1 MATAEGQ
8 QHYSQH
14 MADGGSANGERPSQP
29 VHTVMINNEE
39 YTKIQ
44 TPRQEVIFKKSSLDR
59 KRDSID
65 QGSVT
70 GSMSSGSGS
79 SSTTGGEPG
88 SGSAGSGDQVVG
100 DGSSVSESVEDTS
113 LSVTGDDPSDAQ
125 QQDQVFEDPNEI
137 FAGEPGGPPLAG
149 VVMQQAY
156 PGGPMITIPVH
167 WTPFIDPTLIPG
179 ETALTPLDPAFTHVI
194 DPKALPIDPLHIL
207 PVQHDASGCPV
218 HVQVKVDSNGVP
230 IQIQPT
236 AFTVSL
242 SSLHQHQEHQQQQQ
256 QPGIITQQHQQQ
268 QQQHQPE
275 GHLAA
280 PQPEVQEVVVAEGLC
295 QAQHPAGEQQTLEG
309 QSQAEQHVLEEQAG
323 AEQQGHPRGEDAGVG
338 VMEVE
343 GEETEQTEMSE
354 VDRQE
359 TTDEEA
365 NDTVKCS
372 EEKET
377 DVDVSEENDNVEEEG
392 TKGTMETEEEEEEE
406 DEEEEEEEEDDEE
419 EDEEEEQEEEEMEEE
434 EEEEVQVREPVEET
448 IQEEKQVEPRMEATK
463 EEEKTEEGEEE
474 EEEAA
479 EEDTTVAAIAA
490 EKDTVSSKKNKS
502 KASKD
507 TLTTAASTTPSGIP
521 AVPSTNPQEVTTAPS
536 SAAGEAKRRGGS
548 DEEEEEEEE
557 AEEEEDMLTK
567 EAEESSDS
575 SDSQYASMSES
586 SSTPTTPA
594 GEPSDGHEAHE
605 SQVES
610 CKTSSEADPALAAA
624 GSGSS
629 NGVCDPCETQVEPS
643 CASCADD
650 TETSEKSGISETEG
664 PNQHAAEEEVS
675 SSETGQPHVEGTGE
689 FAQTHQHAADATEKV
704 LQGYVMVPILTPY
717 YDPSVLYGYPVVV
730 ADQHQHQHQ
739 QRGYSKRKKKK
750 YQRRRHAEVPST
762 GCYLDPQLYT
772 GEPFVATPGGYVV
785 PVEAAPSVCQVH
797 GFQYVTAPF
806 PQHLDEGIVQHS
818 PYLPN
823 VVPDPAAQQA
833 QHLGGTNL
841 DDGSKRIF
849 SDLQEKERRQIQE
862 ILQEQRAKVGKSD
875 STESSDSGV
884 SESEEAVATEF
895 SSDEHD
901 AHKKDQDSL
910 ESSGNTEGSSLGDD
924 TSGAE
929 CDADNTS
936 TVEVSES
943 YRSEESLERVDT
955 ENSNSE
961 INVANVSNAQY
972 ELPGDN
978 SIKDSHK
985 TTDDQNQLVCDH
997 DASIQP
1003 KPDLIE
1009 KCSAVTEADTESP
1022 NFILKDTQPRHSSCT
1037 TTNSDIEISAQ
1048 EQSIPGSSD
1057 INIACSEDAAKVS
1070 TENLDDLGNKSEL
1083 DLIEAPTVSCN
1094 LIEGSPNALPIV
1106 SSHEQQHSNKE
1117 TVPQNHITRVSQET
1131 RSSTENLELTLE
1143 NAQEYLCGEATNVNE
1158 TILPQRLESLSK
1170 ESSIGQETLKDLK
1183 VTEAVKRWIREVT
1196 PEKAFFLSEVQT
1208 RFLENEIQG
1217 DMDTEDEYIEDE
1229 LPQSTQSTNVSGSK
1243 NVEGN
1248 PFAAAS
1254 SDAPVVGM
1262 ESCSKRV
1269 ALFSKQR
1276 GISPDTLDDYDGSST
1291 ISNLSNE
1298 HLYSEGSSSQPASF
1312 SHSFDDEEVEKYTE
1326 NPNIYNPVAFAKYY
1340 QLGIDVDDTTP
1351 AATPIPQNCQMSR
1364 ETTPVVQTE
1373 SETVSECGSED
1384 IETIPHKYDVVCQ
1397 YTATSPMSLATEILK
1412 AEKVLSNM
1420 AHITGSHQDK
1430 EAIEGHFGNPDIYL
1444 KHYGN
1449 AQRTEVGDSG
1459 VQSEESSDEMEGRSN
1474 AGSSGVGSSLAST
1487 PAISPAHQVSGQHPL
1502 QSHPLRN
1509 LSAGDGPVPCRTVC
1523 CAVM

>member
-1 MATAEGQ
+1 
-8 QHYSQH
+8 
-14 MADGGSANGERPSQP
+14 
-29 VHTVMINNEE
+29 
-39 YTKIQ
+39 
-44 TPRQEVIFKKSSLDR
+44 R

-70 GSMSSGSGS
+70 GSMTSGSGS

-100 DGSSVSESVEDTS
+100 DGSSVSESVEDNS
-113 LSVTGDDPSDAQ
+113 LSVTGDDPSDVQ

-230 IQIQPT
+230 IQIHPT

-242 SSLHQHQEHQQQQQ
+242 SSLHQHQEHQQQ
-256 QPGIITQQHQQQ
+256 PDIITQQHQQPQ
-268 QQQHQPE
+268 QQQQ
-275 GHLAA
+275 
-280 PQPEVQEVVVAEGLC
+280 EVQEADVAEGLC
-295 QAQHPAGEQQTLEG
+295 QGHKPAEGEQQILEG
-309 QSQAEQHVLEEQAG
+309 HSQAEHHVLDEQVG
-323 AEQQGHPRGEDAGVG
+323 AEQQGHPQGEEAGG
-338 VMEVE
+338 GGGMMEVE
-343 GEETEQTEMSE
+343 GEEAEEQTETSE
-354 VDRQE
+354 VDRRE
-359 TTDEEA
+359 TEEEA

-372 EEKET
+372 EERET
-377 DVDVSEENDNVEEEG
+377 DVDVSEENDNSEEEG
-392 TKGTMETEEEEEEE
+392 TKGTMEIEEE
-406 DEEEEEEEEDDEE
+406 EEEEEEEEDDE
-419 EDEEEEQEEEEMEEE
+419 DEEQEEEEEEMEVEV
-434 EEEEVQVREPVEET
+434 VQVTEPVEE
-448 IQEEKQVEPRMEATK
+448 EKRVEPRTEPAK
-463 EEEKTEEGEEE
+463 GEEKTEEGVEEKEEE
-474 EEEAA
+474 EEEGG
-479 EEDTTVAAIAA
+479 EDERRRRRTQQWQRAA

-502 KASKD
+502 RASKD
-507 TLTTAASTTPSGIP
+507 TSTAASTTPSGIP
-521 AVPSTNPQEVTTAPS
+521 AVPSTNPQEVTTA
-536 SAAGEAKRRGGS
+536 GEAKRRGGS
-548 DEEEEEEEE
+548 EEDEEEEEEDEE

-594 GEPSDGHEAHE
+594 GEPSDGHEAPE

-624 GSGSS
+624 SS
-629 NGVCDPCETQVEPS
+629 SSDNGVCDPCETQVEPS
-643 CASCADD
+643 STSCADD
-650 TETSEKSGISETEG
+650 TETSEKSALNETEG
-664 PNQHAAEEEVS
+664 PQQAGEEEAS
-675 SSETGQPHVEGTGE
+675 TSETGQQPQPHVEGTGE
-689 FAQTHQHAADATEKV
+689 FAQTHQHATDATEKV

-823 VVPDPAAQQA
+823 VVPDPAAQQV

-910 ESSGNTEGSSLGDD
+910 QSSGNTEGSLLGDY

-929 CDADNTS
+929 CDTDNTS

-943 YRSEESLERVDT
+943 YRSEESLERVDK
-955 ENSNSE
+955 ENSNAE
-961 INVANVSNAQY
+961 INVTNVSNAQY

-978 SIKDSHK
+978 SIKDSHI
-985 TTDDQNQLVCDH
+985 TTGDQNQLVCDQ

-1003 KPDLIE
+1003 KSDLIE
-1009 KCSAVTEADTESP
+1009 KCSAVNEADTKSP
-1022 NFILKDTQPRHSSCT
+1022 NYAIKETQSRHSSCT
-1037 TTNSDIEISAQ
+1037 TTDSDTEISAQ
-1048 EQSIPGSSD
+1048 EQSIPASSD
-1057 INIACSEDAAKVS
+1057 INIAGSEDATKVS

-1094 LIEGSPNALPIV
+1094 LTDGSPNALSIV
-1106 SSHEQQHSNKE
+1106 SSHEQQHSNKV
-1117 TVPQNHITRVSQET
+1117 TAPQNHITNLSQET
-1131 RSSTENLELTLE
+1131 CSSTENLELTLE
-1143 NAQEYLCGEATNVNE
+1143 NAQEYHCEEATNVDE

-1170 ESSIGQETLKDLK
+1170 ESSIDQESLKDLK

-1229 LPQSTQSTNVSGSK
+1229 LPQSTQSTTVSGSK

-1254 SDAPVVGM
+1254 SDAPIVGM

-1326 NPNIYNPVAFAKYY
+1326 NPNIYNPIAFAKYY

-1351 AATPIPQNCQMSR
+1351 ASTPIPQNCQMSR

-1373 SETVSECGSED
+1373 SETISECGSED

-1420 AHITGSHQDK
+1420 AHITGSHQDN
-1430 EAIEGHFGNPDIYL
+1430 EAIKGHFGNPDIYL